1 MRISDLIKDQKGSSS
16 GSDAAHDKEGKN
28 IMRISDL
35 IRGQKATSPVQDAKH
50 TQRENNIGHLVRF
63 KGEPP
68 VGEPAVNEEIP
79 DTKQEEIPDT
89 KQEEAE
95 VSQTDPEVRPAPKTQ
110 ESGLPVG
117 PEQSLE
123 VAAEKT
129 PSGKELY
136 AEARY
141 YLTDF
146 RQSLLDS
153 GKGIGP
159 ERSLGLI
166 DRITESLSVIEEMYP
181 LTLLFGHDDSLF
193 IDHAINNMIYSLKLG
208 IRMGY
213 PPRRLVGLGLA
224 ALHHDIGMFLIP
236 EQILEKKQRLTA
248 AELAEI
254 QKHPGTGRD
263 LLKTYDAIDPE
274 ISRAV
279 YEHHERESK
288 QGYPEGIGNGE
299 ICEYAKIIGICDSY
313 EAMTHGRPHKK
324 AMEQYVSVLELAGTK
339 DLLFDPRIVK
349 VFLDVITVYP
359 IGCYVRL
366 NNNSIGVVVSTNTGN
381 PFRPVVRIVRDGQGK
396 RPIGEGTYDL
406 LQTSILNIVTGVK
419 AEEASA

>member
-1 MRISDLIKDQKGSSS
+1 MRISDLIKEQKEASS
-16 GSDAAHDKEGKN
+16 GSDAAHDKERKS

-35 IRGQKATSPVQDAKH
+35 IRERKETSPVPGAEHAK
-50 TQRENNIGHLVRF
+50 RENNIGNLVRF

-68 VGEPAVNEEIP
+68 AGEPAVNEEIP
-79 DTKQEEIPDT
+79 DTKQEE
-89 KQEEAE
+89 AAAG
-95 VSQTDPEVRPAPKTQ
+95 QTDTEVQPAPKTQ
-110 ESGLPVG
+110 ESGLPAG
-117 PEQSLE
+117 PEPSLP
-123 VAAEKT
+123 VSAQTA
-129 PSGKELY
+129 SGKELY
-136 AEARY
+136 AEARD

-146 RQSLLDS
+146 RQSLLSS

-166 DRITESLSVIEEMYP
+166 DRITESVSVIEEMYP
-181 LTLLFGHDDSLF
+181 ITLLFGHDDLMF

-213 PPRRLVGLGLA
+213 PLRRLVGLGLA

-236 EQILEKKQRLTA
+236 EQILAKTQRLTA

-254 QKHPGTGRD
+254 QKHPGTGRN
-263 LLKTYDAIDPE
+263 LLKTYDEIDPE

-288 QGYPEGIGNGE
+288 QGYPEGIGNGK

-313 EAMTHGRPHKK
+313 EAMTHNRPHKK

-359 IGCYVRL
+359 IGSYVRL
-366 NNNSIGVVVSTNTGN
+366 NNNAIGVVVATNTGN
-381 PFRPVVRIVRDGQGK
+381 PFRPVVGIVRDGQGY
-396 RPIGEGTYDL
+396 RLSGEQKYDL
-406 LQTSILNIVTGVK
+406 MQTSILNIVTGVK

>member
-1 MRISDLIKDQKGSSS
+1 MRISDLIREQKETSS
-16 GSDAAHDKEGKN
+16 GSDAAHDKERKS

-35 IRGQKATSPVQDAKH
+35 VREQKETSPVPGAEHVK
-50 TQRENNIGHLVRF
+50 REYNIGHLVRF

-68 VGEPAVNEEIP
+68 AAEESAVNEEIP
-79 DTKQEEIPDT
+79 ET
-89 KQEEAE
+89 KQEEAAAG
-95 VSQTDPEVRPAPKTQ
+95 QTDTEVQPAPKTQ
-110 ESGLPVG
+110 ESDLPAGPEPSLPVSA
-117 PEQSLE
+117 QT
-123 VAAEKT
+123 A
-129 PSGKELY
+129 SGKELY
-136 AEARY
+136 AEARD

-146 RQSLLDS
+146 RQNLLSS

-166 DRITESLSVIEEMYP
+166 DRITESVSVIEEMYP
-181 LTLLFGHDDSLF
+181 ITLLFGHDDLVF

-213 PPRRLVGLGLA
+213 PLRRLVGLGLA

-236 EQILEKKQRLTA
+236 EQILAKTQRLTA

-254 QKHPGTGRD
+254 QKHPGTGRN

-288 QGYPEGIGNGE
+288 QGYPEGIGNGM

-313 EAMTHGRPHKK
+313 EAMTHNRPHKK

-359 IGCYVRL
+359 IGSYVRL
-366 NNNSIGVVVSTNTGN
+366 NNNAIGVVVATNTGN
-381 PFRPVVRIVRDGQGK
+381 PFRPVVGIVRDGQGY
-396 RPIGEGTYDL
+396 RLSGEQKYDL
-406 LQTSILNIVTGVK
+406 MQTSILNIVTGVK